1 MHTTS
6 PIQTLNINLYSG
18 PGVGKSVLAAR
29 LFVALKMKGINAGQV
44 SEYAKELVYLNIVHE
59 TPQKTIVLEQL
70 RRQAMLQGKVAVVI
84 TDAPVP
90 LSLVY
95 SKGALHEELKALVR
109 EQTEGWRSL
118 DVLLSRN
125 VTNSY
130 ETAGRYQSAAEAQ
143 QFHEKEVAPFVR
155 DYCAGQGLL
164 ELPVSRALP
173 ALQSRIFRE
182 LDAFNLTAAGA

>member
-1 MHTTS
+1 
-6 PIQTLNINLYSG
+6 
-18 PGVGKSVLAAR
+18 
-29 LFVALKMKGINAGQV
+29 
-44 SEYAKELVYLNIVHE
+44 
-59 TPQKTIVLEQL
+59 
-70 RRQAMLQGKVAVVI
+70 MLQGKVAVVI

-95 SKGALHEELKALVR
+95 SQGDLREELMALVR

-125 VTNSY
+125 VTNNY

-143 QFHEKEVAPFVR
+143 QFHEQEVAPFVR
-155 DYCAGQGLL
+155 EYCAGPGLL
-164 ELPVSRALP
+164 ELPVNRALP

-182 LDAFNLTAAGA
+182 LDAFNTAAVS